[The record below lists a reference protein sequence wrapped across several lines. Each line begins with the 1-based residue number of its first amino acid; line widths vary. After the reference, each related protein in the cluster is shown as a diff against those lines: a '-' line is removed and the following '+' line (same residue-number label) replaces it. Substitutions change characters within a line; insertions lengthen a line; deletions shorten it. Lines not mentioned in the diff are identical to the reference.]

1 MLRANIKQGDVDLD
15 QVVGLCPAEGWV
27 AVYSTNEQRPLLA
40 WVVLKD
46 GQWIGLVGEEPQ
58 GRVLRMEVRAA
69 DMLLNFT
76 NYKHL

>member
-1 MLRANIKQGDVDLD
+1 
-15 QVVGLCPAEGWV
+15 
-27 AVYSTNEQRPLLA
+27 VYSTNEQRPLLA